1 MVHGEREKKL
11 SRIVWKKKSREPHKT
26 HLIRWGDG
34 ATLQG
39 DLHEG
44 PGTRHCSTPAPP
56 SLDTSEREKGYAVTF
71 LLGGGAEGPRRRR
84 CSYGFLTTE
93 QKMAE
98 PTSKH
103 IEKDVL
109 GVDKG
114 TPVSEGFPV
123 AAQATDE
130 TKHTVSE
137 CSAMQSNLMGANS
150 FFSVG
155 H

>member
-1 MVHGEREKKL
+1 M
-11 SRIVWKKKSREPHKT
+11 I
-26 HLIRWGDG
+26 
-34 ATLQG
+34 
-39 DLHEG
+39 
-44 PGTRHCSTPAPP
+44 CSNF
-56 SLDTSEREKGYAVTF
+56 SLG
-71 LLGGGAEGPRRRR
+71 GGGAEGPRRRR